1 MYCLWIIYFKILRL
15 LTIDSEQILAQIS
28 FTKMGNNE
36 ILESRNINYLNSC
49 NAIHANIPVLN
60 FS

>member
-1 MYCLWIIYFKILRL
+1 MMYCLWIIYFKILRL

-36 ILESRNINYLNSC
+36 ILESRNINLNSC